1 MIKITHL
8 AHAGFLI
15 ENDKEKLIVDPADN
29 SFGYEYKNEV
39 VNYLLVS
46 HGHFDHNNTE
56 NIKVEENTGSFIISK
71 IDSYHDKEQ
80 GALRGINVIHVIET
94 ENNRICHL
102 GDLGTILNDEQIK
115 LIGNIDILLIPV
127 GGFYT
132 IDYKEAIEVINQL
145 NPNTIIPMH
154 YITDSWDTDKPIDS
168 VDKFI
173 ENIANY
179 KIVKLDSNS
188 LDYTKPNEKTVYII

>member
-29 SFGYEYKNEV
+29 SFGYDYKNEV

-80 GALRGINVIHVIET
+80 GTLRGINIIHVIET
-94 ENNRICHL
+94 ENTRICHL

-132 IDYKEAIEVINQL
+132 IDYKEAIEVVNQL

-168 VDKFI
+168 VDKFV
-173 ENIANY
+173 ENIENY

-188 LDYTKPNEKTVYII
+188 LDYTKPNDKKVYII